1 MQTRFPQLSRIL
13 DISMD
18 TGAYT
23 FPGNPPLER
32 SGPHNR
38 VSGPVREYVYD
49 LRLCTQ
55 SGTHIQS
62 GHYFLKDGETMDQ
75 VALERCQGWCRL
87 VPLAKKGE
95 DTTRQDLESLFRQ
108 HPLEER
114 MILFVTGHMEEIIA
128 TGTCSPESR
137 SGLSPEAAAYLVEE
151 QGGNPFGNRLGGTGI
166 EELRRFPGIP
176 LSRNPESASPGMSR
190 KSEATSTLFQGLPGG
205 FSSQNRKGGRN
216 SLQGGT
222 ADTGGMRIFAKTL
235 YPLIKA
241 STFRRKSLRRCWVR
255 APG

>member
-1 MQTRFPQLSRIL
+1 MQAGFPQLSRIL

-18 TGAYT
+18 TGAHT

-87 VPLAKKGE
+87 IPLAKKGE
-95 DTTRQDLESLFRQ
+95 DTTRQDLEDIFRQ

-151 QGGNPFGNRLGGTGI
+151 HGVTLLGIDSVGLESRSFGDFRVSRYLGTRKVLLLECLVNLKQLPAFSKAYLEAFPLKIGKVEGTPCRAVLRI
-166 EELRRFPGIP
+166 PEEGKL
-176 LSRNPESASPGMSR
+176 
-190 KSEATSTLFQGLPGG
+190 
-205 FSSQNRKGGRN
+205 
-216 SLQGGT
+216 
-222 ADTGGMRIFAKTL
+222 
-235 YPLIKA
+235 
-241 STFRRKSLRRCWVR
+241 
-255 APG
+255 

>member
-1 MQTRFPQLSRIL
+1 MQTGFPQLSQIM

-62 GHYFLKDGETMDQ
+62 GHYFLEDGETLDQ

-87 VPLAKKGE
+87 IPLVKRGE
-95 DTTRQDLESLFRQ
+95 DTTRKDLEALFRQ
-108 HPLEER
+108 HPLQER
-114 MILFVTGHMEEIIA
+114 MILFVTGQMEDIIA
-128 TGTCSPESR
+128 TGTCAPESR

-151 QGGNPFGNRLGGTGI
+151 RGVTLLGIDSLGLESRSFDDFRVTRYLGSRGVLLLECLVNLKQLPPFSRAYLEAFPLNIAGVEGTPCRAV
-166 EELRRFPGIP
+166 LRIP
-176 LSRNPESASPGMSR
+176 RE
-190 KSEATSTLFQGLPGG
+190 KSS
-205 FSSQNRKGGRN
+205 
-216 SLQGGT
+216 
-222 ADTGGMRIFAKTL
+222 
-235 YPLIKA
+235 
-241 STFRRKSLRRCWVR
+241 
-255 APG
+255 